1 MKGNPMT
8 VTIVSFQDIEHMKK
22 KTPMHLTL
30 LRRKMLTFCEMRSH
44 TWVVSAVRRDRM
56 SPAQRYR
63 TSDPHPVQRT
73 RMERLTLSRAPY
85 ITRVSLVE
93 KANFLPHQ
101 SSEEM
106 VPESKV

>member
-22 KTPMHLTL
+22 KSPMPLML

-56 SPAQRYR
+56 SPAQ
-63 TSDPHPVQRT
+63 
-73 RMERLTLSRAPY
+73 
-85 ITRVSLVE
+85 
-93 KANFLPHQ
+93 
-101 SSEEM
+101 
-106 VPESKV
+106 